1 MMLFENI
8 KMAIESIKINR
19 MRSFLT
25 MLGIIIGI
33 TSVIVIVAAGDG
45 AKESMMSSFQDIGAS
60 TLMVSVNAQ
69 NAEQGDQISMEDLD
83 AIQGITGVAAV
94 SPAAQAV
101 GQVAFEHHDNF
112 AIINGTSPDFESIQ
126 QVEMVSGRFFSQED
140 YQAERGVVVLDDLTA
155 RKFFGT
161 SNVVGMS
168 VNLTISGANGRST
181 LKCKIVGVAKS
192 PYASYGMDF
201 DGMPGMLYIP
211 FTTLSTAQGGGG
223 TVDSL
228 YVRAEAEEQKD
239 MVSTSVRSLL
249 EARHNARGRSVYVV
263 QDLMQ
268 QVDMMNSM
276 IGMITTFVAAVAAIS
291 LLVGGVGVMNIM
303 LVSVSERT
311 REIGIRKALGA
322 KTGAILQQFL
332 TESVILSLIG
342 GVIGLVLGYLGAL
355 GICSLINVTPVF
367 SVGSIVITLVFSASV
382 GIFFGIYPAR
392 QAARMSPIEALR
404 HE

>member
-1 MMLFENI
+1 MLIFENI
-8 KMAIESIKINR
+8 KMAVESIKINR

-33 TSVIVIVAAGDG
+33 TAVIMIIAAGDG
-45 AKESMMSSFQDIGAS
+45 AKESMMSSAQDIGS
-60 TLMVSVNAQ
+60 TTLMVNVNTQ
-69 NAEQGDQISMEDLD
+69 EAEAGEGITMEDVEAVRALS
-83 AIQGITGVAAV
+83 GVAAV
-94 SPAAQAV
+94 SPLGQGV
-101 GQVAFEHHDNF
+101 GQVAFERHDSF
-112 AIINGTSPDFESIQ
+112 AILYGTSPDFESIQ
-126 QVEMVSGRFFSQED
+126 QVDMVAGRFFSEED
-140 YQAERGVVVLDDLTA
+140 YLAGRNVVVIDDLTA

-168 VNLTISGANGRST
+168 VSLSVSGGGGRST
-181 LKCKIVGVAKS
+181 LKCKIAGVSKS

-201 DGMPGMLYIP
+201 EGMPGTLYIP
-211 FTTLSTAQGGGG
+211 FTTLSDAQGGGS

-228 YVRAEAEEQKD
+228 YIRTETEEQKD
-239 MVSTSVRSLL
+239 AVSANTRSLL
-249 EARHNARGRSVYVV
+249 EARHNARGRSVYMV

-268 QVDMMNSM
+268 QVDMINSM
-276 IGMITTFVAAVAAIS
+276 IGMIQTFVAAVAAIS

-322 KTGAILQQFL
+322 KTGAIMQQFL
-332 TESVILSLIG
+332 TESAILSLIG
-342 GVIGLVLGYLGAL
+342 GAIGLVLGYLGAL
-355 GICSLINVTPVF
+355 GICSLIDVTPVF
-367 SVGSIVITLVFSASV
+367 TASSIVITLVFSAAV

>member
-1 MMLFENI
+1 MMVFENI
-8 KMAIESIKINR
+8 KMAIESIKTNR

-45 AKESMMSSFQDIGAS
+45 AKEFMMSSAQDIGS
-60 TLMVSVNAQ
+60 TTLMISVNSQ
-69 NAEQGDQISMEDLD
+69 NAERGDQITMED
-83 AIQGITGVAAV
+83 VAAIRGLAGV
-94 SPAAQAV
+94 EAASPFGQGV
-101 GQVAFEHHDNF
+101 GRVAFDRHDNF
-112 AIINGTSPDFESIQ
+112 SIIYGTSPDFESIQ
-126 QVEMVSGRFFSQED
+126 QVELVSGRFFSEED
-140 YQAERGVVVLDDLTA
+140 YLAARNVVVLDDMTA

-161 SNVVGMS
+161 SNVVGMNVTLS
-168 VNLTISGANGRST
+168 VSGAGGRT
-181 LKCKIVGVAKS
+181 TIKCKIAGVCKN
-192 PYASYGMDF
+192 PYSSYGMEF
-201 DGMPGMLYIP
+201 EGLPGTLYVP
-211 FTTLSTAQGGGG
+211 FTTLSQAQGGNS

-228 YVRAEAEEQKD
+228 YIRTQTEELKD
-239 MVSTSVRSLL
+239 TVSTNARNLL
-249 EARHNARGRSVYVV
+249 EARHNARGRSVYMV

-268 QVDMMNSM
+268 QVDMINNM
-276 IGMITTFVAAVAAIS
+276 IGMIQTFVAAVAAIS

-342 GVIGLVLGYLGAL
+342 GVIGLILGYLGAL

-367 SVGSIVITLVFSASV
+367 TLSSIITTLVFSASV